1 MAVGAMIGII
11 DYDGFKD
18 TTLQTLYPEE
28 MEKNRHAPS
37 KQNIV
42 FVASFSIVFAVLGI
56 FICVLIPL
64 A

>member
-1 MAVGAMIGII
+1 MAVGAIIGII

-18 TTLQTLYPEE
+18 TTLQTLYPED
-28 MEKNRHAPS
+28 MEKNIHAPS

-42 FVASFSIVFAVLGI
+42 FVAPFSIVFAVLGI
-56 FICVLIPL
+56 FICVWIPL